1 MSVLCAA
8 LRNQIRPQPASQ
20 KKKKKKKKKK
30 KESWRS
36 MMNIVEY
43 RVLYKTSHPPYS
55 TGCMIASQVL

>member
-8 LRNQIRPQPASQ
+8 LRNQIRPQPA
-20 KKKKKKKKKK
+20 KKKKKKKK

-55 TGCMIASQVL
+55 TGCLIASQVL